1 MRLKQNWRADM
12 HTDENYG
19 SKRFYYQHVYGKM
32 IGNQATGLLNL
43 LWRYPHKL
51 MEKRFKSNQG
61 LKILEVGYGKGE
73 HFSFITQD
81 FTSYT
86 AIDINSSAPDPKF
99 VEKRGV
105 FEYKSMNAEDLKFPS
120 NHFDRLIATCL
131 IVHLKDPEKALREW
145 RRVLKPGAVASIYL
159 ALEPS
164 LALRIFRIL
173 LTSRKAKKLGFNGY
187 KLFIARDHI
196 NYASGVMEL
205 IREVFKGDSI
215 SQKYRPFPVP
225 FWYINLFCI
234 VDIKIDPEKNT

>member
-1 MRLKQNWRADM
+1 MRFNQRQRVDM
-12 HTDENYG
+12 YTDNNFG
-19 SKRFYYQHVYGKM
+19 SRSFYYQNIYGKM
-32 IGNQATGLLNL
+32 IGNEATGLLNL

-51 MEKRFKSNQG
+51 MEKKFKSNQG

-73 HFSFITQD
+73 HFSFVAKD
-81 FTSYT
+81 FARYT
-86 AIDINSSAPDPKF
+86 AIDINPSAPDPMF
-99 VEKRGV
+99 LEKRNV
-105 FEYKSMNAEDLKFPS
+105 FEYQSMNAEDLKFSS

-131 IVHLKDPEKALREW
+131 IVHLNDPEKALMEW

-164 LALRIFRIL
+164 LALRIFRVI
-173 LTSRKAKKLGFNGY
+173 LTSRKAKKLGFDGY

-205 IREVFKGDSI
+205 IREVFKGDSV
-215 SQKYRPFPVP
+215 SKRYRPFPVP

-234 VDIKIDPEKNT
+234 VDIKVNPVKDT